1 MFRKLY
7 FAVGLVCGLSGLGSE
22 SFPKAGIILICT
34 EGKMRTVKAQEGI
47 LGVITEVK
55 TWPKNAKDSRP
66 CLCLG
71 VPGKSLNAPVQA
83 LALSGV
89 KPLKP
94 IKMKCIWTEE
104 KLFKL

>member
-1 MFRKLY
+1 MFRKPYL
-7 FAVGLVCGLSGLGSE
+7 AVGLELGLSGLGSD

-34 EGKMRTVKAQEGI
+34 EGKMRTVKAQGGI

-55 TWPKNAKDSRP
+55 TWPKNTNYSKP

-71 VPGKSLNAPVQA
+71 VSEKSLNDPVQA

-94 IKMKCIWTEE
+94 IKMKC
-104 KLFKL
+104 F